1 MSSFLDT
8 MKRKKNFYRNVY
20 RGTLTTLVI
29 TLILIVLLLIV
40 NLFYYFNRG
49 DTAYYATSLDGQIFP
64 LQAQEVPPPNADF
77 SNIVEY

>member
-1 MSSFLDT
+1 MSRLLDA

-20 RGTLTTLVI
+20 RGTLTALVI
-29 TLILIVLLLIV
+29 SLSLIVLLLII

-49 DTAYYATSLDGQIFP
+49 DTAYYATSLDGQIFL

-77 SNIVEY
+77 SNIVVY